1 MFDMNG
7 WILVLKIYKI
17 IIELNV
23 TRILQTKDFF
33 GSINGKTDN
42 WVLNHVMLDFFFFA
56 FWNLVG
62 NMSTCDMMIF
72 LAYV

>member
-7 WILVLKIYKI
+7 WILILKIYKI

-23 TRILQTKDFF
+23 TRILQTKDIFE
-33 GSINGKTDN
+33 SINGKTDN
-42 WVLNHVMLDFFFFA
+42 RGLKSCDVGLFFA

-72 LAYV
+72 LAYR